1 MKKRGQITLFII
13 VGVVLVSATFLTIY
27 YRDNILDL
35 ASDLNLLKTEEVP
48 IEAKGIQD
56 FVLDCIKETTVE
68 GLDLIG
74 RQGGYVEIPK
84 DSIPVGTANIF
95 SNKLTYIRGF
105 DTAYWFY
112 QKDNEVDVKNIPTI
126 SFIEKELEKYVEDN
140 LGNCFDN
147 FSVFEDYNIIHRMAG
162 VNAEISD
169 NEVVVEV
176 DMPLSGGKGD
186 VSFRFYEFNYEMDSY
201 FGKLYDLG
209 SQIAEM
215 EEAES
220 FFEEK
225 TLDIMQV
232 YDEIP
237 MTNVDFE
244 CAPQF
249 WGYEKV
255 KADFKGIL
263 SSNMMFFKIKG
274 TNYSLAKE
282 NRDYF
287 EWDVTNKDYDEVVV
301 NFLFDG
307 SWPFYLEVVPN
318 EGGVMRSEQVTDVAS
333 EFSTALKAL
342 FCVNHYHFVYDVKYP
357 VLVTLNRGDDTLQF
371 GMMVVVK
378 NNQPREAEIFA
389 EEIPEVDTRFC
400 DNREHVSTV
409 YTYESVDGEILP
421 LEDVNIKY
429 KCITHS
435 CGIGKSILIGDE
447 AYITAKFPLC
457 INGILAGEK
466 VGYNSYEETISSNNE
481 FITNLILEPFTK
493 IDIKV
498 RVLRE
503 DLNAADGE
511 PYENEQVVIELEN
524 EEKGHKTIIL
534 YPETRQINL
543 LEGDYHAKIYIL
555 YEGGKIILAGKDIEK
570 CVDAPKGGI
579 LGLFGGDEPKCFT
592 TKIPEMKLSNFIS
605 GETEFD
611 FYASDS
617 DLKSDFVRFY
627 IKQKTIPASVEDFEG
642 LDFKTKP
649 TLPVFLDE

>member
-1 MKKRGQITLFII
+1 M
-13 VGVVLVSATFLTIY
+13 
-27 YRDNILDL
+27 
-35 ASDLNLLKTEEVP
+35 
-48 IEAKGIQD
+48 
-56 FVLDCIKETTVE
+56 
-68 GLDLIG
+68 
-74 RQGGYVEIPK
+74 
-84 DSIPVGTANIF
+84 
-95 SNKLTYIRGF
+95 
-105 DTAYWFY
+105 
-112 QKDNEVDVKNIPTI
+112 
-126 SFIEKELEKYVEDN
+126 
-140 LGNCFDN
+140 
-147 FSVFEDYNIIHRMAG
+147 
-162 VNAEISD
+162 
-169 NEVVVEV
+169 
-176 DMPLSGGKGD
+176 
-186 VSFRFYEFNYEMDSY
+186 
-201 FGKLYDLG
+201 
-209 SQIAEM
+209 
-215 EEAES
+215 
-220 FFEEK
+220 
-225 TLDIMQV
+225 
-232 YDEIP
+232 
-237 MTNVDFE
+237 
-244 CAPQF
+244 
-249 WGYEKV
+249 
-255 KADFKGIL
+255 
-263 SSNMMFFKIKG
+263 
-274 TNYSLAKE
+274 
-282 NRDYF
+282 
-287 EWDVTNKDYDEVVV
+287 
-301 NFLFDG
+301 
-307 SWPFYLEVVPN
+307 
-318 EGGVMRSEQVTDVAS
+318 
-333 EFSTALKAL
+333 
-342 FCVNHYHFVYDVKYP
+342 
-357 VLVTLNRGDDTLQF
+357 VTLNRGDDTLQF

-592 TKIPEMKLSNFIS
+592 TKIPEMTLSNFIS
-605 GETEFD
+605 GEAEFD
-611 FYASDS
+611 FYVSDS

-627 IKQKTIPASVEDFEG
+627 IKQKTIPVSVEDFEG
-642 LDFKTKP
+642 LDFKTEP